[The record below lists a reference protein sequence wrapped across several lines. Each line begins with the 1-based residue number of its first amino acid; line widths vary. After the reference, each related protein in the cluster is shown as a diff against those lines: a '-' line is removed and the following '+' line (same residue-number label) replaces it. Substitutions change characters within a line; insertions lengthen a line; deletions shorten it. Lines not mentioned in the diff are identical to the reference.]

1 MLNQTYILYFYIRT
15 GNLAINLVLFQ
26 EVSLQWFFP
35 SFPDF
40 PAFQNIYDRRTL
52 KKKKEAFGEK
62 ETLRLYHHFK
72 N

>member
-15 GNLAINLVLFQ
+15 GNSAINLVLFQ
-26 EVSLQWFFP
+26 EVSRFP
-35 SFPDF
+35 SLSKHLL
-40 PAFQNIYDRRTL
+40 YEGRTL

-62 ETLRLYHHFK
+62 EALRLYHHFK